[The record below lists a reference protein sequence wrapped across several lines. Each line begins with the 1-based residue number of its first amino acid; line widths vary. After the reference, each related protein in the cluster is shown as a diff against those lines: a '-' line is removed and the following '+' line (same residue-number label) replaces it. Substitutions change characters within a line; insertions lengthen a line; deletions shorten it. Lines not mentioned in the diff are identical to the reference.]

1 MPTSARQKR
10 IATALAI
17 LREETE
23 NAVIVFEDRSPISK
37 RNYMRIESVGIREAG
52 AHSFLGMALKYG
64 ETRREAI
71 EADRASSDE
80 QEDGCEQ

>member
-23 NAVIVFEDRSPISK
+23 NAVVVFEDQSPISK

-52 AHSFLGMALKYG
+52 AHIFLGMALKYG
-64 ETRREAI
+64 ETRKDAI
-71 EADRASSDE
+71 EADREAANE
-80 QEDGCEQ
+80 QDGCE